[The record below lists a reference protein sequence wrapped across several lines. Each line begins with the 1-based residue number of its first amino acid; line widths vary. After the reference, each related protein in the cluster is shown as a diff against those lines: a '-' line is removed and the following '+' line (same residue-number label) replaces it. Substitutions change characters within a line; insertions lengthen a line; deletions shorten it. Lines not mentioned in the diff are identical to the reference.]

1 MKIVYAI
8 CVINTFSKVKIT
20 YIYVKSTF
28 RYMQVI
34 SAQYLFVKVLLNFI
48 KLLHLTQHFQI
59 LIIFQIVCVYVCREA
74 LIYTSH
80 ISEYYDV
87 KTTQQS
93 PPNKYTDFNAKTK
106 TIYPHFNRCHML
118 ASVVA
123 GSNYSRKVQCVFSQ
137 KIMYSSFFYYQHI
150 TDTAVKKMAK
160 PWLSV
165 EEYTMLKWYF
175 NVSLNLVLK
184 C

>member
-59 LIIFQIVCVYVCREA
+59 LLDCVCICVQRGVDVHH
-74 LIYTSH
+74 SH

-123 GSNYSRKVQCVFSQ
+123 GSNYSRKVQCVFCQ